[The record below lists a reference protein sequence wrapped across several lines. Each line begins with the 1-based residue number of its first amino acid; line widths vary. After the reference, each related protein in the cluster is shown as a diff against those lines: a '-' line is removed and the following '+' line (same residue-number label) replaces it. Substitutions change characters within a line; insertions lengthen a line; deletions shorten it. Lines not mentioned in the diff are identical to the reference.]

1 MDYDKKIEEYTQR
14 LKMIE
19 QEYAMTMGR
28 LKEVQEQKEAAEGK
42 SEEKKEKDK

>member
-1 MDYDKKIEEYTQR
+1 MDYDKKIEEYSQR

-28 LKEVQEQKEAAEGK
+28 IKQLEELKKESA
-42 SEEKKEKDK
+42 EKKNKKE

>member
-1 MDYDKKIEEYTQR
+1 MDVDKKIEEHKQR

-28 LKEVQEQKEAAEGK
+28 IKELE
-42 SEEKKEKDK
+42 